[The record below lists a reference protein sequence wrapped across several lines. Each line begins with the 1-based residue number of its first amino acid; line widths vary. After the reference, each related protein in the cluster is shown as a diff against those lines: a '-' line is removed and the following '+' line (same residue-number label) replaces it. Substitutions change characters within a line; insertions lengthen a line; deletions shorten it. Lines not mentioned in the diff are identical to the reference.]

1 VTDDRPAPHDRP
13 APPFR
18 ARVDRAECFAFGF
31 CLSTL
36 PEVFSLDAEGKAVA
50 ADVDGDEASLR
61 IAAEDCPRGAISL
74 WRGDHPV

>member
-1 VTDDRPAPHDRP
+1 MSGEHAAT
-13 APPFR
+13 PPLR

-36 PEVFSLDAEGKAVA
+36 PDVFRLDEEGRAVA
-50 ADVDGDEASLR
+50 QDVDADEDQLR

-74 WRGDHPV
+74 WRGDRPA